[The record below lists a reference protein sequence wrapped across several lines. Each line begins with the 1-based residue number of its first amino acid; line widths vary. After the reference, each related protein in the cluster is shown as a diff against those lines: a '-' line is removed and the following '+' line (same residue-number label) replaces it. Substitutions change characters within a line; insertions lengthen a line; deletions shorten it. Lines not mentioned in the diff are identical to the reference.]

1 MLNPADRKTRMVKG
15 RFARLNAAGFSL
27 LEVLITLTIL
37 GIIAAGVVPI
47 TRNSLRHQKEVE
59 LHQALR
65 DLRDAIDRY
74 KRFNDSNPGAIPI
87 EERTQSG
94 YPKTLQLLVDG
105 FTPAG
110 LVGDAKIK
118 FLRRMPIDPM
128 TGNSDWGTRAYSDDP
143 GSDGGGSD
151 DEWDVFSKS
160 EGVALNNTK
169 YKDW

>member
-1 MLNPADRKTRMVKG
+1 MQDCRNKQQNRWRRG
-15 RFARLNAAGFSL
+15 RSSETGLSL
-27 LEVLITLTIL
+27 LEILITLTIL
-37 GIIAAGVVPI
+37 GIMAAGVVPI
-47 TRNSLRHQKEVE
+47 TRNSLKHRHE
-59 LHQALR
+59 LELRQSLR
-65 DLRDAIDRY
+65 DIRDAIDRY

-94 YPKTLQLLVDG
+94 YPKTLQILVDG

-110 LVGDAKIK
+110 IVGDMKIK
-118 FLRRMPIDPM
+118 FLRRLPVDPM
-128 TGNSDWGTRAYSDDP
+128 TGNSDWGTRAFSDDP

-151 DEWDVFSKS
+151 DVWDVFSKS